1 MWRAEGKWL
10 PKTSRKS
17 VSQSVFCGT
26 STYCVLNT
34 VPPIEDDH
42 GNSNSSHV
50 KIFLPKKLLECL
62 PKCSS
67 LPKER
72 HRWNTNEEIAAYLIT
87 FEKHEE
93 WLTTSPKTRPQ
104 NGSMILYNRKK
115 VKYRKDG
122 YCWKKRKD
130 GKTTR
135 EDHMKLKVQGVECL
149 YGCYVHSSIIPTF
162 HRRCYWLLQNPDI
175 VLVHYL
181 NVPAIEDC
189 GKPCG
194 PILCSI
200 NTDKKEWAKW
210 TKEELIGQLKPMFHG
225 IKWTC
230 SNGNSSSGF
239 SVEQLVQ
246 QILDSHQTKPQ
257 PRTHNC
263 LCTGSLG
270 AGSSVHHKC
279 NSAKH
284 RIISPKV
291 EPRTGGYGSH
301 SEVQHNDVSEGK
313 HEHSHSKGSSREKR
327 NGKVAKPVLL
337 HQSSTEVSSTNQ
349 VEVPDTTQSSPVSI
363 SSGLNSDP
371 DMVDSPV
378 VTGVSSMAVAS
389 VMGSL
394 SQSATVFMSEVTN
407 EAVYTMSPTAGPNH
421 HLLSPDASQGLV
433 LAVSS
438 DGHKF
443 AFPTTGSSESLSML
457 PTNVSEELVLS
468 TTLDGGR
475 KIPETTMNFD
485 PDCFLNNPK
494 QGQTYGGGGLKA
506 EMVSSNIR
514 HSPPGE
520 RSFSFTTVLTKE
532 IKTEDTS
539 FEQQMAKEAYSSS
552 AAAAAAS
559 SLTLTAG
566 SSLLPSGGG
575 LSPSTTLEQMDF
587 SAIDSNKDYASSFS
601 QTGHSPH
608 IHQTPS
614 PSFFLQDASKPLPV
628 EQNTHSSLSDSG
640 GTFVMPTVKTE
651 ASSQT
656 SSCSGHVET
665 RIESTSSLHL
675 MQFQANFQAMTA
687 EGDVTMETSQAA
699 EGSEVLL
706 KSGELQ
712 ACSSEHYL
720 QPETNGVIRSAGG
733 VPILPGNVVQGLYP
747 VAQPSLGNA
756 SNMELSLDHFD
767 ISFSNQFSDLI
778 NDFISV
784 EGGGSTIY
792 GHQLVSGDST
802 ALSQSE
808 DGARAPFT
816 QAEMCLP
823 CCSPQQGSL
832 QLSSSEGGAGTMAYM
847 HVAEVV
853 SAASAQGTLGMLQQS
868 GRVFM
873 VTDYSPEWSYPEG
886 GVKVLIT
893 GPWQEA
899 SNNYSCLFDQISVP
913 ASLIQPGVLR
923 CYCPAHDTGLV
934 TLQVAF
940 NNQIISNSVV
950 FEYKARAL
958 PTLPSSQHDWLSLDD
973 NQFRMSILE
982 RLEQMERRM
991 AEMTGSQQHKQASG
1005 GGSSGGGSG
1014 SGNGGS
1020 QAQCASGTGALGS
1033 CFESRVVVVC
1043 EKMMS
1048 RACWAKSKHLIHSKT
1063 FRGMTLL
1070 HLAAAQGYA
1079 TLIQTLIKWR
1089 TKHADSIDLELE
1101 VDPLNVDH
1109 FSCTPLMWACALGH
1123 LEAAVVLYKWDRRA
1137 ISIPD
1142 SLGRLPLGIA
1152 RSRGH
1157 VKLAECL
1164 EHLQRDEQAQLGQ
1177 NPRIHCP
1184 ASEEPSAE
1192 SWMAQWHSEAISSPE
1207 IPKGVTVIAST
1218 NPELRRPRSEPSNY
1232 YSSESHKDYPAPKKH
1247 KLNPEYFQ
1255 TRQEKLLPTALSL
1268 EEPNIRKQSPSS
1280 KQSVPE
1286 TLSPSEGVR
1295 DFSRELSPPTPETT
1309 AFQAS
1314 GSQPVG
1320 KWNSKDLYIGVST
1333 VQVTGNPKG
1342 TSVGKEAAPSQVR
1355 PREPMSVL
1363 MMANREVV
1371 NTELGSY
1378 RDSAEN
1384 EECAQPMDDIQ
1395 VNMMTLA
1402 EHIIEA
1408 TPDRIKQENF
1418 VPMESSGLE
1427 RTDPATISST
1437 MSWLASYLADA
1448 DCLPSAAQI
1457 RSAYNEPLTPSS
1469 NTSLSPVGSPV
1480 SEIAFEKP
1488 NLPSAADWSEFLS
1501 ASTSEKVENEF
1512 AQLTLSDHEQ
1522 RELYEAARL
1531 VQTAFRKYKGRP
1543 LREQQEVAAAVIQR
1557 CYRKYKQYA
1566 LYKKMTQAA
1575 ILIQSKFR
1583 SYYEQKK
1590 FQQSRRAA
1598 VLIQKYYRSYKK
1610 CGKRRQARRTAV
1622 IVQQKLRSSLL
1633 TKKQDQAA
1641 RKIMRFLR
1649 RCRHSPLVDHRLYKR
1664 SERIEKGQGT

>member
-1 MWRAEGKWL
+1 MAAENK
-10 PKTSRKS
+10 P
-17 VSQSVFCGT
+17 
-26 STYCVLNT
+26 
-34 VPPIEDDH
+34 EDDH

-210 TKEELIGQLKPMFHG
+210 TKEELVGQLKPMFHG

-291 EPRTGGYGSH
+291 EPRSGGYGGH

-313 HEHSHSKGSSREKR
+313 QEHSHGKSSSRDKR
-327 NGKVAKPVLL
+327 NGKVTKPVLL

-371 DMVDSPV
+371 DMVDSPA

-407 EAVYTMSPTAGPNH
+407 EAVYTMSPTSGPNH

-443 AFPTTGSSESLSML
+443 AFPSTGSSESLAML

-468 TTLDGGR
+468 TTLESSR

-506 EMVSSNIR
+506 EMASTNMR

-520 RSFSFTTVLTKE
+520 RAFGFTTVLTKE

-552 AAAAAAS
+552 TAAS
-559 SLTLTAG
+559 SLTLSAG

-587 SAIDSNKDYASSFS
+587 SAIDANKDYSSGFS

-614 PSFFLQDASKPLPV
+614 PSFFLQDASKPLPI
-628 EQNTHSSLSDSG
+628 EQNAQSSLSDSG

-651 ASSQT
+651 ASSQS

-665 RIESTSSLHL
+665 RIESSSSLHL
-675 MQFQANFQAMTA
+675 MQFQANFQAMSA
-687 EGDVTMETSQAA
+687 EGEVTMETAQAPEA
-699 EGSEVLL
+699 GTVLL

-720 QPETNGVIRSAGG
+720 QPETNGVIRSAGGG

-784 EGGGSTIY
+784 EGGSGTIY

-816 QAEMCLP
+816 QAEMCIP

-832 QLSSSEGGAGTMAYM
+832 QLSSAEGGAGTMAYM
-847 HVAEVV
+847 HVAEV
-853 SAASAQGTLGMLQQS
+853 GLLQQS

-991 AEMTGSQQHKQASG
+991 AEMTGSQPHKQASG
-1005 GGSSGGGSG
+1005 GAGGGGSNG

-1020 QAQCASGTGALGS
+1020 QAQCVSGPGTLGS

-1177 NPRIHCP
+1177 NPRIHCAP
-1184 ASEEPSAE
+1184 SEEPDTD
-1192 SWMAQWHSEAISSPE
+1192 SWVSQWHSEAVTSPE
-1207 IPKGVTVIAST
+1207 TPKGVTVIAST

-1232 YSSESHKDYPAPKKH
+1232 YSSESHKDCPAPKKH
-1247 KLNPEYFQ
+1247 KLNPESFQ
-1255 TRQEKLLPTALSL
+1255 ARQKLLPTALSL
-1268 EEPNIRKQSPSS
+1268 EQPNIRKQSPSS
-1280 KQSVPE
+1280 KQAVPE
-1286 TLSPSEGVR
+1286 AVSPRDGVR
-1295 DFSRELSPPTPETT
+1295 DCSREPSPPSPEP
-1309 AFQAS
+1309 AGLHAS
-1314 GSQPVG
+1314 ASQPVVT
-1320 KWNSKDLYIGVST
+1320 WNSKDLSIGVST

-1342 TSVGKEAAPSQVR
+1342 TSIGKEAAPSQVR

-1371 NTELGSY
+1371 DPDMGSY
-1378 RDSAEN
+1378 RDSAAS
-1384 EECAQPMDDIQ
+1384 EECSQPMDDIQ

-1418 VPMESSGLE
+1418 VSLEPSVLE
-1427 RTDPATISST
+1427 RTEPAAVSST

-1448 DCLPSAAQI
+1448 DRLPSAAHI
-1457 RSAYNEPLTPSS
+1457 RSAYSEPLTPSS
-1469 NTSLSPVGSPV
+1469 NTSLSPVGSPG
-1480 SEIAFEKP
+1480 SEIALEKAP
-1488 NLPSAADWSEFLS
+1488 LPSAADWSEFLS

-1512 AQLTLSDHEQ
+1512 AQLTLSDREQ

-1598 VLIQKYYRSYKK
+1598 VLIQKYYRSYRK

-1649 RCRHSPLVDHRLYKR
+1649 RCRHRVKELKKAKELEDIQQHPLAM
-1664 SERIEKGQGT
+1664 

>member
-559 SLTLTAG
+559 SLTLTTG

-587 SAIDSNKDYASSFS
+587 SAIDSNKDYTSSFS

-628 EQNTHSSLSDSG
+628 EQSAHSSLSDSG

-687 EGDVTMETSQAA
+687 EGEVTMETSQAA

-784 EGGGSTIY
+784 EGGSSTIY

-808 DGARAPFT
+808 DGARAPFS

-832 QLSSSEGGAGTMAYM
+832 QLSSSEGGASTMAYM

-1184 ASEEPSAE
+1184 ASEEPSTE

-1218 NPELRRPRSEPSNY
+1218 NP
-1232 YSSESHKDYPAPKKH
+1232 
-1247 KLNPEYFQ
+1247 
-1255 TRQEKLLPTALSL
+1255 
-1268 EEPNIRKQSPSS
+1268 
-1280 KQSVPE
+1280 
-1286 TLSPSEGVR
+1286 
-1295 DFSRELSPPTPETT
+1295 
-1309 AFQAS
+1309 
-1314 GSQPVG
+1314 
-1320 KWNSKDLYIGVST
+1320 

-1355 PREPMSVL
+1355 PREPVSVL
-1363 MMANREVV
+1363 MMAHREVV

-1457 RSAYNEPLTPSS
+1457 RSAYNDPLTPSS

-1557 CYRKYKQYA
+1557 CYRKYKQLTWIALKYA

-1649 RCRHSPLVDHRLYKR
+1649 RCRHSPLADHRLYKR

>member
-291 EPRTGGYGSH
+291 EPRAGGYGGH

-313 HEHSHSKGSSREKR
+313 HEPSHGRSTSREKR
-327 NGKVAKPVLL
+327 NGKVAKPALL
-337 HQSSTEVSSTNQ
+337 HQNSTEVSSTNQ

-389 VMGSL
+389 VMGGL

-443 AFPTTGSSESLSML
+443 AFPTTGSSDSLSML

-506 EMVSSNIR
+506 EMVSTNIR
-514 HSPPGE
+514 HSPPSE
-520 RSFSFTTVLTKE
+520 RGFGFTSVLTKE

-539 FEQQMAKEAYSSS
+539 FEQQMAKEAAYSSS
-552 AAAAAAS
+552 AAAAAASS

-587 SAIDSNKDYASSFS
+587 SAIDSNKDYTSSFS

-614 PSFFLQDASKPLPV
+614 PSFFLQDASKPLPL
-628 EQNTHSSLSDSG
+628 EQNAHSSLSDSG
-640 GTFVMPTVKTE
+640 TTFVMPTVKTE

-687 EGDVTMETSQAA
+687 EGEVTMETSQAA
-699 EGSEVLL
+699 EGGEVLL

-712 ACSSEHYL
+712 ACGSEHYL

-733 VPILPGNVVQGLYP
+733 VPILPSNVVQGLYP
-747 VAQPSLGNA
+747 VAQPSLGNT

-784 EGGGSTIY
+784 EGGSGTIY
-792 GHQLVSGDST
+792 GHQLVSGDSA

-816 QAEMCLP
+816 QAEMCIP

-832 QLSSSEGGAGTMAYM
+832 QLSSAEGGAGAMAYM

-991 AEMTGSQQHKQASG
+991 AEMTGSQQHKQTSSG
-1005 GGSSGGGSG
+1005 GGSGGGSG
-1014 SGNGGS
+1014 SGTGGG
-1020 QAQCASGTGALGS
+1020 QAQCASGTGTLGS

-1177 NPRIHCP
+1177 TPRIHCAP
-1184 ASEEPSAE
+1184 SEEPSTD
-1192 SWMAQWHSEAISSPE
+1192 SWMAQWHREAMSSPE

-1218 NPELRRPRSEPSNY
+1218 NP
-1232 YSSESHKDYPAPKKH
+1232 
-1247 KLNPEYFQ
+1247 
-1255 TRQEKLLPTALSL
+1255 
-1268 EEPNIRKQSPSS
+1268 
-1280 KQSVPE
+1280 
-1286 TLSPSEGVR
+1286 
-1295 DFSRELSPPTPETT
+1295 
-1309 AFQAS
+1309 
-1314 GSQPVG
+1314 
-1320 KWNSKDLYIGVST
+1320 

-1342 TSVGKEAAPSQVR
+1342 TSVVKDAAPSQVR

-1371 NTELGSY
+1371 NTEMGAY
-1378 RDSAEN
+1378 RDSAES
-1384 EECAQPMDDIQ
+1384 EECPQPMDDIQ

-1418 VPMESSGLE
+1418 VPMESSALE

-1448 DCLPSAAQI
+1448 DRLPSAAHI
-1457 RSAYNEPLTPSS
+1457 RSAYTEPLTPSS
-1469 NTSLSPVGSPV
+1469 NASLSPASSPV
-1480 SEIAFEKP
+1480 SEVAFEKP
-1488 NLPSAADWSEFLS
+1488 SLPSAADWSEFLS
-1501 ASTSEKVENEF
+1501 ASTSEKVENEL

-1583 SYYEQKK
+1583 SYYEQKR

-1598 VLIQKYYRSYKK
+1598 VLIQNFYRSYKK
-1610 CGKRRQARRTAV
+1610 CGRRRPARRTAV

-1649 RCRHSPLVDHRLYKR
+1649 RCRHRVKELKKAKELEDIQQHPLAM
-1664 SERIEKGQGT
+1664 